1 MDFDPIAVADALAEI
16 ASTTNDAVTARQL
29 LKLVDR
35 LLTEAGLPPDGP
47 SGRSSQYSSRR

>member
-1 MDFDPIAVADALAEI
+1 MDFDPIAVAEI

-35 LLTEAGLPPDGP
+35 LLTEAGLPPYGP
-47 SGRSSQYSSRR
+47 SGRSSQ